1 MDAHRNRI
9 TERIVERCLSIIVWL
24 IIFLVCGLISG
35 CFVPQKQF
43 TDQHQTLSLKQNE
56 LSANGIAFITPST
69 ATGQEEEKQGLAL
82 MVADILKKKRTDI
95 RCVTLAET
103 LSAVNKAGLSE
114 DYKGMYTDYRDTGL
128 FKKDILKKVGE
139 LTGTRYVAQ
148 LKLANFNQ
156 GNRDRLSVLGLRLI
170 ETRKAD
176 IRLILQ
182 IWDTTDGT
190 IVWEGAEELSYATD
204 TPFSGNVPLRIMVE
218 EVSENL
224 IANMP

>member
-1 MDAHRNRI
+1 
-9 TERIVERCLSIIVWL
+9 L

-156 GNRDRLSVLGLRLI
+156 GNRDRFSFFGLRVI

>member
-9 TERIVERCLSIIVWL
+9 RERIVGRCLSIIVWL
-24 IIFLVCGLISG
+24 IIFLVCGLISA

-43 TDQHQTLSLKQNE
+43 TNQHKTLSLKQNE

-103 LSAVNKAGLSE
+103 LSAVNKADLSE

-128 FKKDILKKVGE
+128 FRKDVLKKVGE

>member
-114 DYKGMYTDYRDTGL
+114 DYKAMYTDYRDTGL

-156 GNRDRLSVLGLRLI
+156 GNRDRFSFFSLRVI

-190 IVWEGAEELSYATD
+190 IAWEGAEELSYATD

>member
-9 TERIVERCLSIIVWL
+9 RERIVERCLSIIVWL
-24 IIFLVCGLISG
+24 IVFLVCGLISG

-43 TDQHQTLSLKQNE
+43 TNQHQTLSLKQNE

-156 GNRDRLSVLGLRLI
+156 GNRDRFSFFGLRVI

>member
-9 TERIVERCLSIIVWL
+9 RERIVERCLSIIVWL

-43 TDQHQTLSLKQNE
+43 TNQHQTLSLKQNE

-156 GNRDRLSVLGLRLI
+156 GNRDRFSFFSLRVI
-170 ETRKAD
+170 ETQKAD
-176 IRLILQ
+176 IRLIFQ

-190 IVWEGAEELSYATD
+190 IAWEGAEELSYATD

>member
-9 TERIVERCLSIIVWL
+9 RERIVERCLSIIVWL

-103 LSAVNKAGLSE
+103 LSAVNKADLSE

-204 TPFSGNVPLRIMVE
+204 TPFAGNVPLRIMVE

>member
-9 TERIVERCLSIIVWL
+9 RERIVERCLSIIVWL

-156 GNRDRLSVLGLRLI
+156 GNRDRFSFFSLRVI

>member
-9 TERIVERCLSIIVWL
+9 RERSVERCLSIIVWL

-128 FKKDILKKVGE
+128 FKKDILKKVGD

>member
-1 MDAHRNRI
+1 
-9 TERIVERCLSIIVWL
+9 
-24 IIFLVCGLISG
+24 
-35 CFVPQKQF
+35 
-43 TDQHQTLSLKQNE
+43 
-56 LSANGIAFITPST
+56 
-69 ATGQEEEKQGLAL
+69 
-82 MVADILKKKRTDI
+82 
-95 RCVTLAET
+95 
-103 LSAVNKAGLSE
+103 
-114 DYKGMYTDYRDTGL
+114 MYTDYRDTGL
-128 FKKDILKKVGE
+128 FRKDVLKKVGE

>member
-9 TERIVERCLSIIVWL
+9 RERSVERCLSIIVWL

-103 LSAVNKAGLSE
+103 LSAVNKADLSE

-128 FKKDILKKVGE
+128 FRKDILKKVGE

-156 GNRDRLSVLGLRLI
+156 GNRDRFSFFGLRVI

>member
-1 MDAHRNRI
+1 MDAHRNWI

-103 LSAVNKAGLSE
+103 LSAVNKADLSE

-190 IVWEGAEELSYATD
+190 IAWEGAEELSYATD

>member
-9 TERIVERCLSIIVWL
+9 RERIVERCLSIIVWL

>member
-9 TERIVERCLSIIVWL
+9 RERSIERCLSLIVWL

>member
-1 MDAHRNRI
+1 MDAYRNRI

-156 GNRDRLSVLGLRLI
+156 GNRDRFSFFSLRVI

>member
-1 MDAHRNRI
+1 MDAYRNRI

>member
-1 MDAHRNRI
+1 MDAHRSRI
-9 TERIVERCLSIIVWL
+9 RERSIERCLSLIVWL

-114 DYKGMYTDYRDTGL
+114 DYKAMYTDYRDTGL

-156 GNRDRLSVLGLRLI
+156 GNRDRFSLLGLRVI

-176 IRLILQ
+176 IRIVLQ

-204 TPFSGNVPLRIMVE
+204 TPFAGNVPLRTMVE

>member
-1 MDAHRNRI
+1 
-9 TERIVERCLSIIVWL
+9 L

-43 TDQHQTLSLKQNE
+43 TNQHQTLSLKQNE

-148 LKLANFNQ
+148 LKLASFNQ
-156 GNRDRLSVLGLRLI
+156 GNRDRFSFFSLRVI

>member
-9 TERIVERCLSIIVWL
+9 RERIVGRCLSIIVWL

-43 TDQHQTLSLKQNE
+43 TNQHQTLSLKQNE

-103 LSAVNKAGLSE
+103 LSAVNKADLSE

-156 GNRDRLSVLGLRLI
+156 GNRDRFSFLGLRVI

-190 IVWEGAEELSYATD
+190 IAWEGAEELSYATD
-204 TPFSGNVPLRIMVE
+204 SPFSGNVPLRIMVE

>member
-156 GNRDRLSVLGLRLI
+156 GNRDRFSFFSLRVI

-190 IVWEGAEELSYATD
+190 IAWEGAEELSYATD

>member
-9 TERIVERCLSIIVWL
+9 RERIVERCLSIIVWL

-114 DYKGMYTDYRDTGL
+114 DYKAMYTDYRDTGL

-156 GNRDRLSVLGLRLI
+156 GNRDRFSFLGLRVI

-190 IVWEGAEELSYATD
+190 IAWEGAEELSYATD

>member
-1 MDAHRNRI
+1 MDAHRNWI

-43 TDQHQTLSLKQNE
+43 TNQHQTLSLKQNE

-156 GNRDRLSVLGLRLI
+156 GNRDRFSFFGLRVI